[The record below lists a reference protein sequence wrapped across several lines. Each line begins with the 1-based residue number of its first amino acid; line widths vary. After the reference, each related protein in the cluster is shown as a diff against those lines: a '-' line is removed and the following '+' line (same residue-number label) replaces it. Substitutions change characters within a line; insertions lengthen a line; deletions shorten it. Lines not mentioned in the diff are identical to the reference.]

1 MSCTRNFDSV
11 NMSNSRLSDVF
22 YFTFSFSFSSYG
34 YFEYKNP
41 RELSAF

>member
-1 MSCTRNFDSV
+1 MSCTRDFDSV

-22 YFTFSFSFSSYG
+22 YFAFSFSFSGYG

>member
-1 MSCTRNFDSV
+1 MSCIRNFDSV

-22 YFTFSFSFSSYG
+22 YFTFSFSFSGYG

-41 RELSAF
+41 RELSTF

>member
-22 YFTFSFSFSSYG
+22 YFTFSFSFSGYG
-34 YFEYKNP
+34 YFKYKNP

>member
-11 NMSNSRLSDVF
+11 NMSNSRLFDVF
-22 YFTFSFSFSSYG
+22 YFAFSFSFSGYG

>member
-1 MSCTRNFDSV
+1 MSCTRNFESV
-11 NMSNSRLSDVF
+11 NMSKSRLSDVF
-22 YFTFSFSFSSYG
+22 YFAFSFSFSGYG

>member
-22 YFTFSFSFSSYG
+22 YFTFSFSFIGYG

>member
-11 NMSNSRLSDVF
+11 NISNSMLSDVF
-22 YFTFSFSFSSYG
+22 YFTFSFSFSGYG

>member
-11 NMSNSRLSDVF
+11 NKSNSRLSDVF
-22 YFTFSFSFSSYG
+22 YFTFSFSFSGYG

>member
-22 YFTFSFSFSSYG
+22 YFTFSFSFSGYG

-41 RELSAF
+41 RELIAF

>member
-22 YFTFSFSFSSYG
+22 YITFSFSFSGYG